1 MRTDQQSKIILLKML
16 STRCR
21 PSKSWAFH
29 LWKVRGNFT
38 GLYRNDVIGEEI
50 VWAVR
55 AVRQIGEQQF
65 RETNPSVSVS
75 ALMTLIDFTLSNA
88 RRFYSS
94 KGNPSDTKGLRTEQG
109 LYQTLSRGIIFLPLT
124 LEK

>member
-1 MRTDQQSKIILLKML
+1 MITDQQSKIILLKL
-16 STRCR
+16 LPTRCR

-29 LWKVRGNFT
+29 LWKVGGNLT

-55 AVRQIGEQQF
+55 AVRQIGEQDF

-94 KGNPSDTKGLRTEQG
+94 MGNSSDT
-109 LYQTLSRGIIFLPLT
+109 
-124 LEK
+124 